1 MHLFFKN
8 IEDIYIYIYI
18 YSSYSLKV
26 KQNTV
31 NIPIDVQFILRTDK
45 CIFIYPI
52 NFWLHT

>member
-1 MHLFFKN
+1 MDLFYKKYS
-8 IEDIYIYIYI
+8 IYTYKYI
-18 YSSYSLKV
+18 YSSYSLMV

-52 NFWLHT
+52 KEFK